1 MALLDGELAGVT
13 FDVEGVLLD
22 TDAVR
27 FAAYS
32 ALFAPFDVE
41 FTKEMFAEVARG
53 VPRSVA
59 ISRVLGELDEEE
71 LGRLMKRDL
80 ELIEEL
86 VTQHPPEVL
95 PGVMSLLFWLEARG
109 VSCVVVSSSDSSR
122 VLLAAAKLEE
132 RFAAILEEAGRENH
146 SVALGQ
152 LDAEPASVLSIEST
166 LGGARSARAAGLN
179 AWVVASPDRWSDF
192 DEVAEWVF
200 ASLSD
205 LQFTLEAMLEEPELE
220 LL

>member
-1 MALLDGELAGVT
+1 M
-13 FDVEGVLLD
+13 
-22 TDAVR
+22 
-27 FAAYS
+27 
-32 ALFAPFDVE
+32 
-41 FTKEMFAEVARG
+41 
-53 VPRSVA
+53 
-59 ISRVLGELDEEE
+59 LGELDEEE

-179 AWVVASPDRWSDF
+179 AWVVASPERWSDF

-200 ASLSD
+200 ASLAD